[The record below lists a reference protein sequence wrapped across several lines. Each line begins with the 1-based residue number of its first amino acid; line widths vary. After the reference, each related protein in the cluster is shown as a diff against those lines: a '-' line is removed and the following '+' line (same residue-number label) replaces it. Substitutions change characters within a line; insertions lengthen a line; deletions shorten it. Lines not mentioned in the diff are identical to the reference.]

1 MDFRKLDSFSSQNL
15 AALYI
20 PATVEEAVIK
30 QTSSLVD
37 GLSCHS
43 ANAIVSIAE
52 EKCRPCRVI
61 KGILRDE
68 TGEK

>member
-52 EKCRPCRVI
+52 E
-61 KGILRDE
+61 
-68 TGEK
+68 